1 MTDRKRALLG
11 DHESAKL
18 THLSLFSGIGG
29 LDLAAEMAGFRTV
42 GQCEWADY
50 PTKVLEKHW
59 PDVPRWRD
67 IRTLTGESF
76 YEKTGRRTVDVI
88 SGGFPCQPFSVAGK
102 RRGKEDDR
110 YLWPEM
116 LRVISELRPAW
127 VVGENVAG
135 IVNMALDQVYADLE
149 NEGYAVQ
156 ALIIPACA
164 VDAPHR
170 RDRCAIVAHAN
181 DRQCVSEDEEIQAG
195 WVAACDGIRDVAHAE
210 SIGLQ
215 REWSGGDQIGGTRPE
230 KAQPER
236 RCDVLSDADHGSR
249 LVRRDGEFPTV
260 EETAASG
267 ADHGGRAPEYVT
279 GEWWPAEPELG
290 GMADGV
296 SRWVDR
302 GMSAPG
308 HWIPEPNI
316 LRLTTKRDHRK
327 DRLQCLGNAVVPQ
340 QFYPVFQAIA
350 DIERGVI
357 HG

>member
-1 MTDRKRALLG
+1 MDG
-11 DHESAKL
+11 VN
-18 THLSLFSGIGG
+18 HLSLFSGIGG
-29 LDLAAEMAGFRTV
+29 LDLAAEMAGFKTV

-76 YEKTGRRTVDVI
+76 HEKTGLRTVDVI

-156 ALIIPACA
+156 AFIIPACA

-170 RDRCAIVAHAN
+170 RDRCAIVAWDAN
-181 DRQCVSEDEEIQAG
+181 RRDRDAWTEREVEERENAEPAG
-195 WVAACDGIRDVAHAE
+195 ICDDVPN
-210 SIGLQ
+210 SN
-215 REWSGGDQIGGTRPE
+215 SSGTRPE

-236 RCDVLSDADHGSR
+236 RCDVLSDTDNGCR
-249 LVRRDGEFPTV
+249 TLRRDGELPAV
-260 EETAASG
+260 EETATSW
-267 ADHGGRAPEYVT
+267 ADHRGRAAEYVA
-279 GEWWPAEPELG
+279 GEWWPTEPNVG
-290 GMADGV
+290 RVANGV
-296 SRWVDR
+296 PSRVDR
-302 GMSAPG
+302 
-308 HWIPEPNI
+308 
-316 LRLTTKRDHRK
+316 LK
-327 DRLQCLGNAVVPQ
+327 CLGNAVVPQ
-340 QFYPVFQAIA
+340 QFYPIFQAIA
-350 DIERGVI
+350 DIERGIV

>member
-1 MTDRKRALLG
+1 MNDEQKAMLG
-11 DHESAKL
+11 DHEAAQL

-29 LDLAAEMAGFRTV
+29 LDLAAEMASFRTV

-76 YEKTGRRTVDVI
+76 YEKTGLRTVDVI

-149 NEGYAVQ
+149 NEGYTVQ

-170 RDRCAIVAHAN
+170 RDRTAILAYTNFARQQGCEQHGTPCDREPRCA
-181 DRQCVSEDEEIQAG
+181 VSECGEA
-195 WVAACDGIRDVAHAE
+195 V
-210 SIGLQ
+210 SY
-215 REWSGGDQIGGTRPE
+215 
-230 KAQPER
+230 
-236 RCDVLSDADHGSR
+236 ADNGCR
-249 LVRRDGEFPTV
+249 TLRRDGEFPAV
-260 EETAASG
+260 EKTATSW
-267 ADHGGRAPEYVT
+267 ADHRGRAPEYVT
-279 GEWWPAEPELG
+279 GEWWPAEPNVG
-290 GMADGV
+290 RVANGV
-296 SRWVDR
+296 PSRVDR
-302 GMSAPG
+302 
-308 HWIPEPNI
+308 
-316 LRLTTKRDHRK
+316 LK
-327 DRLQCLGNAVVPQ
+327 CLGNAVVPQ
-340 QFYPVFQAIA
+340 QFYPIFQAIA
-350 DIERGVI
+350 DIERGTV

>member
-1 MTDRKRALLG
+1 MAVLVPGILAEAEKAMD
-11 DHESAKL
+11 EL

-50 PTKVLEKHW
+50 PTKILEKHW

-67 IRTLTGESF
+67 IRTLTKESF
-76 YEKTGRRTVDVI
+76 YERTGRTTVDVI

-116 LRVISELRPAW
+116 LRVISEFRPAW

-156 ALIIPACA
+156 AFVIPACA

-170 RDRCAIVAHAN
+170 RDRCAIIGCRALERKHN
-181 DRQCVSEDEEIQAG
+181 GKRRRTNPLENSDCVRFGEQG
-195 WVAACDGIRDVAHAE
+195 
-210 SIGLQ
+210 
-215 REWSGGDQIGGTRPE
+215 
-230 KAQPER
+230 
-236 RCDVLSDADHGSR
+236 VLSQQPGRTKLERDGKTVADTNHGSR
-249 LVRRDGEFPTV
+249 FVRWDGEFPTV

-279 GEWWPAEPELG
+279 GQWWPVEPDVG
-290 GMADGV
+290 RVAHGV
-296 SRWVDR
+296 PHRVDR
-302 GMSAPG
+302 
-308 HWIPEPNI
+308 
-316 LRLTTKRDHRK
+316 LK
-327 DRLQCLGNAVVPQ
+327 CLGNAVVPQ

-350 DIERGVI
+350 DIERGIV

>member
-1 MTDRKRALLG
+1 MN
-11 DHESAKL
+11 
-18 THLSLFSGIGG
+18 HLSLFSGIGG

-76 YEKTGRRTVDVI
+76 YDKTGLRTVDVI

-116 LRVISELRPAW
+116 LRVIQELRPSW

-135 IVNMALDQVYADLE
+135 IVNMALDTVLSDLE
-149 NEGYAVQ
+149 NIGYACQ
-156 ALIIPACA
+156 AIVIPACA

-170 RDRCAIVAHAN
+170 RDRCAIVAYAN
-181 DRQCVSEDEEIQAG
+181 RTEWGPGESHGNEPDGKDAG
-195 WVAACDGIRDVAHAE
+195 WT
-210 SIGLQ
+210 Q
-215 REWSGGDQIGGTRPE
+215 
-230 KAQPER
+230 
-236 RCDVLSDADHGSR
+236 
-249 LVRRDGEFPTV
+249 
-260 EETAASG
+260 AASG
-267 ADHGGRAPEYVT
+267 VGTSGQNDKSGFMADADGAGLQGRDGTGMPECACKRPVGACGPSVANT
-279 GEWWPAEPELG
+279 NSFRLEEPGKQGLPQRAGVPVADSGRRAAQPGLG
-290 GMADGV
+290 GVADGI
-296 SRWVDR
+296 SRWMDR

-308 HWIPEPNI
+308 YWMPEPDGVPRI
-316 LRLTTKRDHRK
+316 TQKREHRS
-327 DRLQCLGNAVVPQ
+327 DRLKCLGNAVVPQ
-340 QFYPVFQAIA
+340 QFYPIFQAIA
-350 DIERGVI
+350 DIERGII

>member
-1 MTDRKRALLG
+1 MK
-11 DHESAKL
+11 KL

-29 LDLAAEMAGFRTV
+29 LDFAAEMAGFQTV

-59 PDVPRWRD
+59 TDVPRWRD

-76 YEKTGRRTVDVI
+76 YEKTGMRTVSII

-156 ALIIPACA
+156 AFVIPACA

-170 RDRCAIVAHAN
+170 RDRCAIVAHYNEVRCDLWGSERERVRGDAPRHEI
-181 DRQCVSEDEEIQAG
+181 DSSSED
-195 WVAACDGIRDVAHAE
+195 VAYSDSNRLEKPGMQGLSEKQGVPVAD
-210 SIGLQ
+210 
-215 REWSGGDQIGGTRPE
+215 SGRRA
-230 KAQPER
+230 AQ
-236 RCDVLSDADHGSR
+236 
-249 LVRRDGEFPTV
+249 
-260 EETAASG
+260 
-267 ADHGGRAPEYVT
+267 
-279 GEWWPAEPELG
+279 PELG

-302 GMSAPG
+302 GMSTPG
-308 HWIPEPNI
+308 YWMQEPDIPRI
-316 LRLTTKRDHRK
+316 TAKREHRK

-350 DIERGVI
+350 DIERGII